1 MLNEIQKN
9 ILIEI
14 NEFINREGIPP
25 TVREN
30 GQAVGLTSSSSV
42 HSNLNKLEMKGY
54 ITKRKDSPRSIR
66 VLKSI

>member
-25 TVREN
+25 TVRKN
-30 GQAVGLTSSSSV
+30 WQAVGLTSSASV
-42 HSNLNKLEMKGY
+42 YSNLNKLEIEGD

-66 VLKSI
+66 VIKSI

>member
-1 MLNEIQKN
+1 MLNETQKN
-9 ILIEI
+9 ILIAI
-14 NEFINREGIPP
+14 SEFIDNEGFPP
-25 TVREN
+25 TVREI
-30 GQAVGLTSSSSV
+30 GEVVGLASSSSV